1 MVKTAR
7 KYNNKTKNALKK
19 TMQKRKNL
27 SKNQKRNKRRSMKN
41 KKRTRKM
48 RGGSSLFAAS
58 ARMSPSQLGPSQLGR
73 VASTPVT
80 HNEYLAAAEYLRSK
94 RIIHCT
100 AGDLKILFSN
110 NRQAQEVLTQR
121 YNGKI
126 YSAQQ
131 RLVQAQGV
139 QEIIYGARPQLVP
152 ETLFLTTPTTA
163 PVEAEDGMMVYDEN
177 SPIDQILLT
186 LFGKTYRVNLLN
198 HYKELI
204 VNIIKKQTY
213 NKRYAIDKTYQL
225 LDKLYQENKLNVRP
239 VKGDNRVSTLM
250 VELEEMINEI
260 NNSTEDK
267 CVVIILP
274 DGSQRVIR
282 VTKEQI
288 SRFGTLMNIFAITYF
303 TEQRIRIIIRDLSGH
318 ISQNIQQA
326 RTAASETAAIQ
337 QVTISDAF
345 ANPIPTLFN
354 IANIVLNLVKNTYT
368 VSVKKIISALDAI
381 SNIRVENYE
390 ALTMETQYNRM
401 SEEELYD
408 MIEQNNLKILDCIN
422 EANIIALINQTTPKQ
437 RTSELR
443 KSVSNPERR
452 RGSSTTLTPEKS
464 REHKRIEQN
473 KRQKKTRQNII
484 DKRRGINSDATAAA
498 DDVVLDPNAVSTTA
512 ADVDTGYRSD
522 TTMPYG
528 TQSQDPFEELN
539 LD

>member
-7 KYNNKTKNALKK
+7 KYNKKTKNALKK

-48 RGGSSLFAAS
+48 RGGSSFFGPGTGAS
-58 ARMSPSQLGPSQLGR
+58 ME
-73 VASTPVT
+73 ASLLERNLSAPVT

-100 AGDLKILFSN
+100 AEELRILFSN
-110 NRQAQEVLTQR
+110 NRQAQEVLSQR
-121 YNGKI
+121 YSRKI
-126 YSAQQ
+126 DIAQQ

-152 ETLFLTTPTTA
+152 EALFLTTPTTA

-213 NKRYAIDKTYQL
+213 NKSDAIDKTYQL
-225 LDKLYQENKLNVRP
+225 LDKLHQENKLNVRP

-303 TEQRIRIIIRDLSGH
+303 TEQRIRVIIRDLSGH
-318 ISQNIQQA
+318 ITQNIQQA
-326 RTAASETAAIQ
+326 STAASETARIQ

-354 IANIVLNLVKNTYT
+354 IANIVLNSVKNTYT
-368 VSVKKIISALDAI
+368 GSVKKIISALDAI

-473 KRQKKTRQNII
+473 KRQKA
-484 DKRRGINSDATAAA
+484 KREAQLSSRRHGKKPPASAAA

-512 ADVDTGYRSD
+512 ADVYSGYPSD
-522 TTMPYG
+522 ASTVGYG
-528 TQSQDPFEELN
+528 PQSQDPFDEFN